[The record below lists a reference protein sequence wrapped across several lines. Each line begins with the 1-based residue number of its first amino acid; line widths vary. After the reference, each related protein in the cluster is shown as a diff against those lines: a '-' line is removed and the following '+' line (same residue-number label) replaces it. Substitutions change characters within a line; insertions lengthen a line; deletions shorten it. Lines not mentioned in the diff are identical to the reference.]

1 LETVLKRGLAVAV
14 ARPGTLA
21 SEADFDDMVRLH
33 QRGIHRL
40 LLTLVR
46 DPEEAGNLTQECFLR
61 AYRARDGFRGQASMR
76 TWLGSIAVNLARDHA
91 KNRRQS
97 FWRRLFASREEPAQA
112 AEQVAASAPSPER
125 VLLAREALAAV
136 WAAVDKL
143 PGNQRTAFLLRFVE
157 EMSLEEIAQVMDIE
171 VGTVKSHLARAVG
184 ALRHLRGCDYGNPTP
199 SRR

>member
-1 LETVLKRGLAVAV
+1 LETVLRQGMAVM
-14 ARPGTLA
+14 ARPGAPA
-21 SEADFDDMVRLH
+21 SEAEFEDLVRLYQQH
-33 QRGIHRL
+33 IYRL

-61 AYRARDGFRGQASMR
+61 AYNARGSFRGQASVR

-97 FWRRLFASREEPAQA
+97 FWRRLFAGSQEPAQA
-112 AEQVAASAPSPER
+112 AEQVAAPAPSAER
-125 VLLAREALAAV
+125 VLLAREELAAV
-136 WAAVDKL
+136 WTAVDKL
-143 PGNQRTAFLLRFVE
+143 PGSQRIAFLLRFVE

-184 ALRHLRGCDYGNPTP
+184 TLRRLRGSEYADPTP
-199 SRR
+199 SR

>member
-1 LETVLKRGLAVAV
+1 LETVLRQGMAVAV
-14 ARPGTLA
+14 GRPGAPA
-21 SEADFDDMVRLH
+21 SEAEFEDMVRLH
-33 QRGIHRL
+33 QQGIYRL

-61 AYRARDGFRGQASMR
+61 AYNARGGFRGQASVR

-97 FWRRLFASREEPAQA
+97 FWRHLFAPQEPAPA
-112 AEQVAASAPSPER
+112 AEQIAAPAPSPER
-125 VLLAREALAAV
+125 VLLAREELAAV
-136 WAAVDKL
+136 WGAVDKL

-184 ALRHLRGCDYGNPTP
+184 ALRRLRGCEYGNPTP